1 MKHLV
6 EEPGKSHF
14 CKIEKTR
21 FKVSKVIQ
29 RVVPK
34 TSDFLQ
40 KFVPDM
46 CTGRLIQY
54 SSQFEFHTQKK
65 KCYINTIKI
74 MF

>member
-21 FKVSKVIQ
+21 FKVSKVLQ

-34 TSDFLQ
+34 TSDF
-40 KFVPDM
+40 
-46 CTGRLIQY
+46 Y
-54 SSQFEFHTQKK
+54 
-65 KCYINTIKI
+65 KI
-74 MF
+74 LYPICVQVG